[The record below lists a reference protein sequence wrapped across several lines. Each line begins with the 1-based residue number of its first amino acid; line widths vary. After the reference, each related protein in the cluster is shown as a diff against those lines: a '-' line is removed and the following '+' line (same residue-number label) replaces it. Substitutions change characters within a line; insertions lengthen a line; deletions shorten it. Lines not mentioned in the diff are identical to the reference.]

1 VVDAP
6 VLKAL
11 AVKRRLAIKMG
22 FALKHNQDPGPLSFT
37 DPGTQRALDIIAKQG
52 LTSETL
58 NSLRKKFGI
67 PLPKQK
73 PITPPP
79 TKTATKKKPAK
90 TPPPPD
96 PAGFYA
102 EVFKQLVNREP
113 VDESVLKAL
122 AKGRATAIIQE
133 LTKEGGVDAAR
144 VAAVEPVESE
154 QEQGK
159 VVASK
164 LNITARK

>member
-1 VVDAP
+1 
-6 VLKAL
+6 
-11 AVKRRLAIKMG
+11 
-22 FALKHNQDPGPLSFT
+22 
-37 DPGTQRALDIIAKQG
+37 LDSIAKQG

-67 PLPKQK
+67 SLPKQK

-90 TPPPPD
+90 TPPPD

-102 EVFKQLVNREP
+102 EVFKQLVNKEP

-122 AKGRATAIIQE
+122 AQGRATAIIQE

-144 VAAVEPVESE
+144 VAAVEPVEFE
-154 QEQGK
+154 QEQGE

>member
-1 VVDAP
+1 
-6 VLKAL
+6 
-11 AVKRRLAIKMG
+11 
-22 FALKHNQDPGPLSFT
+22 
-37 DPGTQRALDIIAKQG
+37 
-52 LTSETL
+52 
-58 NSLRKKFGI
+58 
-67 PLPKQK
+67 
-73 PITPPP
+73 
-79 TKTATKKKPAK
+79 
-90 TPPPPD
+90 
-96 PAGFYA
+96 
-102 EVFKQLVNREP
+102 VFKQLVNREP

-159 VVASK
+159 VVGSK